1 MTEKR
6 RCLALKTALVFRSQ
20 WRINIPVQV
29 DVVITV
35 GFSFQLNATFGF
47 DASGVHGLIAD
58 GFSGLANA
66 NNWGT
71 LRAYLKLW

>member
-1 MTEKR
+1 
-6 RCLALKTALVFRSQ
+6 
-20 WRINIPVQV
+20 VQV

-35 GFSFQLNATFGF
+35 GFSFQVNATFGF

-66 NNWGT
+66 NNWG
-71 LRAYLKLW
+71 LFSDIFGFGDIGVWIVVASKLMDTAHFFY